1 MRKELKVDNKCIWCG
16 KWAMVA
22 PNNFTMDYSTLKVV
36 VISQKEILSQ
46 DVSKAVQ
53 ICPVDTISIS

>member
-1 MRKELKVDNKCIWCG
+1 
-16 KWAMVA
+16 MVA